1 MRSVMTVAEA
11 SGLILAGR
19 RMFVSGDEAL
29 LRGLPQGDWIGGTTP
44 YFMTEEGGL
53 RTDSKLQIAL
63 LPRSVEAIAIRLYS
77 ADELAGLPADYPA
90 NGLSYITIPAFTNAH
105 QTFAKDCST
114 WHGIFDRPLVGWIAG
129 VALDQ
134 IGRVT
139 PKVFNGQTGEVSETD
154 AIVMHIDLP
163 NHLFARANLIN
174 IFTQGQGDVITFPA
188 ATFDVTDCFINGRQR
203 SLAEYVESSGI
214 SLERP
219 LVASYAGAMVNVCF
233 RSVDGKGGHVS
244 LYGPVFPGI
253 EYRFANPVDDY
264 EAAFCQQLESLRTQP
279 VFACNCILNYV
290 YGKLEGKRTGSI
302 VGPITFGEIAYMLL
316 NQTLVYVT
324 FEIRQPGS
332 DQHPTDPPARAT
344 DRAGS

>member
-1 MRSVMTVAEA
+1 MRSVMTAAEA
-11 SGLILAGR
+11 SELILAGR

-29 LRGLPQGDWIGGTTP
+29 LRSLPQGDWIGGTTP

-53 RTDSKLQIAL
+53 RTDSKLQVAL
-63 LPRSVEAIAIRLYS
+63 LPASVEAIAIRFYT
-77 ADELAGLPADYPA
+77 ADELARLPADYPV
-90 NGLSYITIPAFTNAH
+90 NGLSYITIPAFTSAH

-114 WHGIFDRPLVGWIAG
+114 WPGIFDRPLIGWVAG
-129 VALDQ
+129 VALDD
-134 IGRVT
+134 IGSVT
-139 PKVFNGQTGEVSETD
+139 PKVFNGQSGDVSETD

-163 NHLFARANLIN
+163 DHLFARADLIN

-188 ATFDVTDCFINGRQR
+188 ATFDVTDCLINGQQR
-203 SLAEYVESSGI
+203 SLAEYVESSAI

-219 LVASYAGAMVNVCF
+219 LVANYAGAMVNVCF
-233 RSVDGKGGHVS
+233 RSVDGKAGHVS
-244 LYGPVFPGI
+244 LYGPVFPGV

-264 EAAFCQQLESLRTQP
+264 EAAFCKQLESLQTKP

-290 YGKLEGKRTGSI
+290 YGKLEGKRTGSV

-324 FEIRQPGS
+324 FETRKPLLQQESG
-332 DQHPTDPPARAT
+332 DPAIN
-344 DRAGS
+344 D